1 MLVRHKAEVN
11 MDRHGIAAI
20 SVIGITLDL
29 LGGMYLAYDLL
40 GGKHGPLR
48 TLTRVVTYGLFFGLG
63 LGLPLGLAFG
73 IAGGVALGVTFGHEF
88 VRASEGKLPAPYR
101 YIILWSVVRG
111 IGFGIGAAFIMGR
124 AFGILFGLLSGLG
137 QMFAYKLGFVP
148 TAGLQPDARPRVTKL
163 HLLGALNR
171 IIGYVICGAAS
182 GLLAQQ
188 GALEGLKFGLKAGL
202 AIGILSLVLA
212 TIIPYIESKVD
223 NLPGRMLG
231 AIGAGLVVLGF
242 VLQSVQYWVTLL
254 DVPIK

>member
-1 MLVRHKAEVN
+1 MLVRRKAEVN
-11 MDRHGIAAI
+11 LDRHTIAAI

-63 LGLPLGLAFG
+63 LGLPLGLPFG
-73 IAGGVALGVTFGHEF
+73 IAGGIALGTTFGHEF
-88 VRASEGKLPAPYR
+88 SRASEGKLPAPWR
-101 YIILWSVVRG
+101 YIILWSVTRG
-111 IGFGIGAAFIMGR
+111 IGFGIGAAFIMGS

-137 QMFAYKLGFVP
+137 QMFAYQLGFSP
-148 TAGLQPDARPRVTKL
+148 TAELQPDTRPRITKRQ
-163 HLLGALNR
+163 LLGSLNR
-171 IIGYVICGAAS
+171 IIGYSIGGVVS
-182 GLLAQQ
+182 GLLAQP
-188 GALEGLKFGLKAGL
+188 GAQEGLKFGVKAGL
-202 AIGILSLVLA
+202 VIGIVSLVLG
-212 TIIPYIESKVD
+212 TLVPYIELKVD
-223 NLPGRMLG
+223 HLPVRMLG